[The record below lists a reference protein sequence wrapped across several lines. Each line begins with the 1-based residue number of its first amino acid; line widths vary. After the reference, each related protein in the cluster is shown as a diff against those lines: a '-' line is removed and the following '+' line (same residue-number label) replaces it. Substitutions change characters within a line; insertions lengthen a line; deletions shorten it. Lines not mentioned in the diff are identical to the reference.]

1 MISKKKRKTVAIEP
15 TRESKVRRRNDD
27 TETLE
32 RIVSEVKDLPHPDK
46 WRREISAIVRVSD
59 KTYRLFMRGVLFQGR
74 CFDCNKNFKS
84 MRHCFLGQT
93 SNKLKGEA
101 SVADSTLRAH
111 KYAILKDSFDKSFC
125 TVCDDSLY
133 VFPSETDL
141 ERPKKL
147 SRVSPKHN
155 FPPLESL
162 LREEAFRAY
171 FEPSAFEKLFS
182 DPVVVTSNHKNMPG
196 SEEGKREA
204 VWKESDEAHGARK
217 ALYKA
222 AMAKTDDDARRRS
235 VATALA
241 ESYTKLAA
249 KTHCSKACERDFKNH
264 RLASLSSLPP
274 CKNCKFVRG
283 ALKKHYMDTVD
294 STVREIVADLFMK
307 RAEPFDKCPTDLYKI
322 GERYV
327 DERCRVERVRESE

>member
-1 MISKKKRKTVAIEP
+1 MLSGKKRKTVAIEP

-125 TVCDDSLY
+125 SVCDDSLY

-162 LREEAFRAY
+162 LREEAFCPY

-217 ALYKA
+217 TLYKA

-307 RAEPFDKCPTDLYKI
+307 RAEPFDKCPTDPFKI